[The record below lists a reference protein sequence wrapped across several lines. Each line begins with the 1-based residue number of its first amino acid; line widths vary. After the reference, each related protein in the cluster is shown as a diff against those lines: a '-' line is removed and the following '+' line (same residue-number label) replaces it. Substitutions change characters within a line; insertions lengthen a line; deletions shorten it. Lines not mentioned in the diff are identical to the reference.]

1 MVSSDRKLRSA
12 TRHRA
17 RGVTLME
24 LLLVL
29 VLLVVA
35 GSMVVPAIMG
45 AYSSVKLSR
54 AGDAVITRWA
64 EARAQAIETGVVYQF
79 RFTPETGK
87 YRVEPWSNLEDDAA
101 ATDAASA
108 TDAGSESSSPPNSL
122 ATRKTLHES
131 PTVAAEL
138 PDSIVFQ
145 GGQAAVEDP
154 TTRDRRVN
162 SLESPRSSW
171 STSILFFPDGTSSQA
186 TVVLQSD
193 VPNYLRLTLR
203 GLTGV
208 ARASAVLS
216 REEMDRGSR
225 ER

>member
-1 MVSSDRKLRSA
+1 MTSPDRTQRLASREFW
-12 TRHRA
+12 

-35 GSMVVPAIMG
+35 GSIVIPAITG
-45 AYSSVKLSR
+45 AYSSVKLTR

-87 YRVEPWSNLEDDAA
+87 YRVEPWSNPGADAA
-101 ATDAASA
+101 ATDSS
-108 TDAGSESSSPPNSL
+108 TDSTPGSSKSGTL
-122 ATRKTLHES
+122 ATRKTLDES
-131 PTVAAEL
+131 PTVAAAL
-138 PDSIVFQ
+138 HDSIVFQ
-145 GGQAAVEDP
+145 GGQAAAEDP
-154 TTRDRRVN
+154 ATRERRVT

-171 STSILFFPDGTSSQA
+171 STPILFFPDGTTSQA

-208 ARASAVLS
+208 ARASEVLS
-216 REEMDRGSR
+216 REQMDRGTR

>member
-1 MVSSDRKLRSA
+1 MTSTDRMSRS
-12 TRHRA
+12 TPRTFA

-35 GSMVVPAIMG
+35 GSIVIPAIMG
-45 AYSSVKLSR
+45 AYSSVKLTR

-64 EARAQAIETGVVYQF
+64 EARAQAIETGLVYQF

-87 YRVEPWSNLEDDAA
+87 YRVEPWSNLEADAA
-101 ATDAASA
+101 ATDSP
-108 TDAGSESSSPPNSL
+108 SESSKAETF
-122 ATRKTLHES
+122 ATRETLDES

-138 PDSIVFQ
+138 PESIVFQ
-145 GGQAAVEDP
+145 GGQAAAEDP
-154 TTRDRRVN
+154 ATRERRVT
-162 SLESPRSSW
+162 SLESPQSSW
-171 STSILFFPDGTSSQA
+171 STPILFFPDGTASQA

-208 ARASAVLS
+208 ARASEVLT
-216 REEMDRGSR
+216 REEMDRGAR
-225 ER
+225 QR